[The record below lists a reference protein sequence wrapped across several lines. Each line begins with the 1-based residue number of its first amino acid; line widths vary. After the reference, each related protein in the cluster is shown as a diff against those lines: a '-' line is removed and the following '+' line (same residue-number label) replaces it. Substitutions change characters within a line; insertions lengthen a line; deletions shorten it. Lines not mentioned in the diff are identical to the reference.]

1 MGTLTARSRG
11 NEEGDI
17 SFSRA
22 GNEPFSDMLGKWPF
36 VCLIWSSEN
45 GFVGKALGSEKTLDA
60 RAIFSGPSQIGGDA
74 LDIEGALEPL
84 PPLKEDR
91 PRSDLKD

>member
-1 MGTLTARSRG
+1 M
-11 NEEGDI
+11 
-17 SFSRA
+17 
-22 GNEPFSDMLGKWPF
+22 
-36 VCLIWSSEN
+36 
-45 GFVGKALGSEKTLDA
+45 GKALGSEKTLDA

-74 LDIEGALEPL
+74 LDIESALEPL